1 MLALVA
7 ALATTGIMLALGA
20 DSVEDAHEV
29 LAYALLAVIVLHLI
43 GVFLHTLRH
52 RENITMSM
60 LDGLKDI
67 APAESIPSSRP
78 LMAVAFL
85 LIVGSWGVALISRY
99 DSATRIATLPI
110 LGTKLS
116 LGEEG
121 SQQESPA
128 GEMDDDDD

>member
-1 MLALVA
+1 
-7 ALATTGIMLALGA
+7 
-20 DSVEDAHEV
+20 
-29 LAYALLAVIVLHLI
+29 
-43 GVFLHTLRH
+43 
-52 RENITMSM
+52 
-60 LDGLKDI
+60 
-67 APAESIPSSRP
+67 
-78 LMAVAFL
+78 MAVALL